1 MKPCGEE
8 LDTTEN
14 SFSQNKYLH
23 SKIISFEFGG
33 DEKDEFI
40 FQFSLSEILDW
51 VGIHHNFYVVVQAT
65 KVPAQYI

>member
-1 MKPCGEE
+1 MIT
-8 LDTTEN
+8 LV
-14 SFSQNKYLH
+14 SSQKWLPPNISAPSVVH
-23 SKIISFEFGG
+23 RIISFEFGG

-51 VGIHHNFYVVVQAT
+51 VGIHHNFYVDVQAT